1 MSNLS
6 VKLDETTHAR
16 LKTLAAREGMTPHA
30 LMVQAI
36 GSQLDDIEARH
47 SFVERALQAQAQAE
61 AGGPVYDGPA
71 YADYLRAKARAGMNE
86 EGSSVKKPTSTT
98 LVASAKQRKSRA

>member
-6 VKLDETTHAR
+6 VKLDEATHAR
-16 LKTLAAREGMTPHA
+16 LKALAASEGITPHA

-47 SFVERALQAQAQAE
+47 SFVERALRAQAHAQ
-61 AGGPVYDGPA
+61 AGGAVYDGPA
-71 YADYLRAKARAGMNE
+71 YADHLRARVRTGISGQPASIQKPRA
-86 EGSSVKKPTSTT
+86 TT
-98 LVASAKQRKSRA
+98 LAAVAKPSKSRA

>member
-6 VKLDETTHAR
+6 VKLDEATHAR
-16 LKTLAAREGMTPHA
+16 LKTLAAREGLSPHA

-47 SFVERALQAQAQAE
+47 SFVERALQAQADAE

-71 YADYLRAKARAGMNE
+71 YADYLRARVRAGLSGEAAGVKKPRPTTLAASARASKARA
-86 EGSSVKKPTSTT
+86 
-98 LVASAKQRKSRA
+98 